1 MAERQIPYLAGV
13 ASVPS
18 QGRANGRGPHLATFA
33 PESGTALRV
42 SLSIAKRNLLQ
53 RGFCGKRTFEIFLM
67 NTMKRRRFNEV
78 VEIDRCVNE
87 VVKVHVRFFEIVE
100 KVAHGRS
107 YSVAA
112 RRSLSSDS
120 ICAGNR
126 ANHRDI
132 AQPSSS

>member
-13 ASVPS
+13 ASVR
-18 QGRANGRGPHLATFA
+18 QGRANGRGPHLATSA

-42 SLSIAKRNLLQ
+42 SLPIAKRNLLQ

-67 NTMKRRRFNEV
+67 NTMQRRRFSEV
-78 VEIDRCVNE
+78 VEIDRCEND

-100 KVAHGRS
+100 KVAHRRS

-112 RRSLSSDS
+112 RRSLSFDS